1 MPPFPLASTGLQT
14 RMELSKKLGVSA
26 RQVQVWFQNKR
37 QRERKISRS
46 KGMLSTPGLPD
57 TPAVVAAQAKIASL
71 RSDGTPLSSPSA
83 AEAAG
88 PATAVGSAGGLAP

>member
-1 MPPFPLASTGLQT
+1 
-14 RMELSKKLGVSA
+14 MELSKKLGVSA
-26 RQVQVWFQNKR
+26 RQVQGWFQNKR

-71 RSDGTPLSSPSA
+71 RSDFDLIAFRTPVGTS
-83 AEAAG
+83 G
-88 PATAVGSAGGLAP
+88 YAVPEPKVLALLGLGLALMAGLGRKR